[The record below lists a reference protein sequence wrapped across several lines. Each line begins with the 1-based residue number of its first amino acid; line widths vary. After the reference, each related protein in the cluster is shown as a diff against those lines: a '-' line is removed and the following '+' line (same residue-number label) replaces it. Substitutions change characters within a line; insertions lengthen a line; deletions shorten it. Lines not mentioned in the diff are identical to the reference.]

1 MNTAIITAR
10 ANSKGILHKNLQTV
24 GGISL
29 LAHAIL
35 AAKQSRLFERIIVS
49 TDGKEL
55 AQHALKYEAEV
66 IIRPAELANDTARS
80 IDAVCYTLQQAGIC
94 TGTTTLLQPTSPL
107 RRGSSYSGSLSII

>member
-1 MNTAIITAR
+1 MNTAITAR
-10 ANSKGILHKNLQTV
+10 ANSKGILHKNLQTA

-66 IIRPAELANDTARS
+66 IIRPAELANDNRS
-80 IDAVCYTLQQAGIC
+80 IY
-94 TGTTTLLQPTSPL
+94 
-107 RRGSSYSGSLSII
+107 